1 MNRLS
6 LNLLRALIVV
16 LFLGGLLAQAV
27 FIPVIAW
34 TSAQNF
40 PEVNYLEVPYSA
52 LAIATVACAQVIL
65 VATLRLTGMIERGWI
80 FHTAAL
86 KWVTLMVRS
95 AWVATALVTIVAVD
109 AIFIEGL
116 GPATVPLALMGGTV
130 GAGAVALVLMVMRG
144 LLETAVEHKVELD
157 EVV

>member
-1 MNRLS
+1 MNRLV
-6 LNLLRALIVV
+6 LNLLRALIVA
-16 LFLGGLLAQAV
+16 LLAGGLLAQAV

-34 TSAQNF
+34 ESAQTF
-40 PEVNYLEVPYSA
+40 PEVNYLEVPYAA

-65 VATLRLTGMIERGWI
+65 VATLRLTGMIQRGWI

-95 AWVATALVTIVAVD
+95 AWVATALVAILAVD
-109 AIFIEGL
+109 AIVIEEL
-116 GPATVPLALMGGTV
+116 GPITVPLALLGGTV
-130 GAGAVALVLMVMRG
+130 GVSAVALILMVMGG
-144 LLETAVEHKVELD
+144 LLETAVQHKVELD

>member
-1 MNRLS
+1 MNKLM
-6 LNLLRALIVV
+6 LTLLRVLIVV
-16 LFLGGLLAQAV
+16 LFAVGLLAQAV

-34 TSAQNF
+34 ESAQNF
-40 PEVNYLEVPYSA
+40 PEVNYLEVPYAA
-52 LAIATVACAQVIL
+52 LAIATVACAQAIL
-65 VATLRLTGMIERGWI
+65 VATWRLTGMIERGWI

-95 AWVATALVTIVAVD
+95 AWVATALVMIVAVD

-116 GPATVPLALMGGTV
+116 GPITVPLVLMGATV

-144 LLETAVEHKVELD
+144 LLETAVQHKVELD